1 MLTFHPMKEKDLPQ
15 VAAIEASLFSQ
26 PWSEKGFLDA
36 LHQKAA
42 FYLVAAEEE
51 KILGYCGFYQ
61 SFDEADITNV
71 AVRESE
77 RGRGMARAMLTE
89 LLKEGKNRGVAH
101 FTLEVRVSNA
111 PAIHL
116 YEKLGFTS
124 AGIRKNF
131 YDCPKEDAMIM
142 WRHEALD

>member
-1 MLTFHPMKEKDLPQ
+1 MLTLHPMKEKDLPQ
-15 VAAIEASLFSQ
+15 VAAIEASIFSQ

-36 LHQKAA
+36 LRQKAA

-77 RGRGMARAMLTE
+77 RGRGMARAMLDGTFKRRKKQRRRSFYAGSPGE
-89 LLKEGKNRGVAH
+89 QRACHPSLRKIR
-101 FTLEVRVSNA
+101 
-111 PAIHL
+111 L
-116 YEKLGFTS
+116 YLGGHSQKF
-124 AGIRKNF
+124 
-131 YDCPKEDAMIM
+131 
-142 WRHEALD
+142 L

>member
-1 MLTFHPMKEKDLPQ
+1 MLTLHPMKEKDLPQ
-15 VAAIEASLFSQ
+15 VAAIEASIFSQ

-36 LHQKAA
+36 LRQKAA

-77 RGRGMARAMLTE
+77 RGRGVARAMLTE

-131 YDCPKEDAMIM
+131 YDYPKEDAMIM
-142 WRHEALD
+142 WRHEALE

>member
-1 MLTFHPMKEKDLPQ
+1 MLTLHPMKEKDLPQ
-15 VAAIEASLFSQ
+15 VAAIEASIFSQ

-77 RGRGMARAMLTE
+77 RGETFKRRKKQRRRSFYAGSPGEQRACHPSLR
-89 LLKEGKNRGVAH
+89 KIR
-101 FTLEVRVSNA
+101 
-111 PAIHL
+111 L
-116 YEKLGFTS
+116 YLGGHSQKF
-124 AGIRKNF
+124 
-131 YDCPKEDAMIM
+131 
-142 WRHEALD
+142 L

>member
-1 MLTFHPMKEKDLPQ
+1 MLTLHPMKEKDLPQ
-15 VAAIEASLFSQ
+15 VAAIEASIFSQ

-77 RGRGMARAMLTE
+77 RGRGGTFNRRKKQRRRSFYAGSPGEQRACHPSLR
-89 LLKEGKNRGVAH
+89 KIR
-101 FTLEVRVSNA
+101 
-111 PAIHL
+111 L
-116 YEKLGFTS
+116 YLGGHSQKF
-124 AGIRKNF
+124 
-131 YDCPKEDAMIM
+131 
-142 WRHEALD
+142 L